1 MTEDEQIYTLY
12 VYPKSEQED
21 LKSDHKKALKTIVVR
36 WSDEK

>member
-12 VYPKSEQED
+12 VYPKKEQEE
-21 LKSDHKKALKTIVVR
+21 LTPEQKKALKLIVER